1 MTKSNKKTGFT
12 LIELLVVIAIIAVL
26 IALLLPAVQQ
36 AREAARRT
44 QCKNYLKQIG
54 LALNNYHEAANVFP
68 FAGSF
73 PGGKNLSGMVMLL
86 PYIDQAPL
94 YNSINM
100 NIPMGK
106 WYNSSA
112 TNLLTMGSTP
122 WGSPQ
127 TNLFVASTKL
137 NTLLCPSDSSTPFIQ
152 DQNTY
157 YGCGS
162 ATLGTISYM
171 SSYGFN
177 ITVAITGTANETSA
191 NPYNSSGYTLWSN
204 ESATARALFGYES
217 NSSIRDMK
225 DGSSNTAAF
234 IETTLA
240 SRANAWGSP
249 WSCLGLTLPGVNI
262 AAAPQINNGYCPP
275 CSNPNLIIPGV
286 NAWRGNAGSSHP
298 GGCHMLLGD
307 SSVRFVSQNVGA
319 SILINLSYINDGS
332 VLADF

>member
-1 MTKSNKKTGFT
+1 MKKSNQKAGFT

-54 LALNNYHEAANVFP
+54 LALNNYHEAASMFP

-73 PGGKNLSGMVMLL
+73 PGGKNMSGIVMLL
-86 PYIDQAPL
+86 PYFDQAPL
-94 YNSINM
+94 YNSINT
-100 NIPMGK
+100 NLPMGK

-112 TNLLTMGSTP
+112 TNLLTMGASAP

-127 TNLFVASTKL
+127 TNLFAASTKL
-137 NTLLCPSDSSTPFIQ
+137 NSLLCPSDSSTPFIQ

-162 ATLGTISYM
+162 STLGTISYM
-171 SSYGFN
+171 SSYGFS
-177 ITVAITGTANETSA
+177 ITVGITGTANETAA
-191 NPYNSSGYTLWSN
+191 NPYNTSGYTLWQN
-204 ESATARALFGYES
+204 ESSTARALFGYES

-234 IETTLA
+234 VETTLA
-240 SRANAWGSP
+240 SRANTWGSP
-249 WSCLGLTLPGVNI
+249 WACLGLTLPAVNI
-262 AAAPQINNGYCPP
+262 TNPATINQEYYTGYNGAQTLGINGY
-275 CSNPNLIIPGV
+275 
-286 NAWRGNAGSSHP
+286 RGIAGSTHP

-307 SSVRFVSQNVGA
+307 ASVRFVSQNVSSA
-319 SILINLSYINDGS
+319 ILLNLSYINDGS